1 MLSLLGK
8 KFSEKEELQIKI
20 DPKKLKIIYITQD
33 SCSDFWD
40 QKNKWYEKF
49 PTFWAF
55 YDKYLLYCEVEFN
68 FGILED
74 LSDLELNTFKPGKKE
89 LEFIIKHPI
98 RYSKASIEIFD
109 DPVMRDEIS
118 DYEYN
123 ILLTWSRD
131 NKINKIIDGK

>member
-49 PTFWAF
+49 PIFWAF

-89 LEFIIKHPI
+89 LEFIIKYPI